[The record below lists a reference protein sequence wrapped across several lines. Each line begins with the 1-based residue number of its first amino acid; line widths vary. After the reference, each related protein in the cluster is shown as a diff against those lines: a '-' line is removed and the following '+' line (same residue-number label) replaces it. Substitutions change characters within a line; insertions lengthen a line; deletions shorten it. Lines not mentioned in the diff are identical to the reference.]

1 MATSVPLNESDE
13 VFGGFMKSTINGYRL
28 LAVTACGLIAAGCD
42 SIRDVRSEPATS
54 PPGHTGVLSGTIT
67 GLAPVRGLVLNAG
80 ITTVEGY
87 NSERVFFGALNPDSQ
102 PIPVPFSYA
111 AVPVGTPYN
120 FTIVEE
126 PYGKNCSIANPSGS
140 VGDGG
145 AAPEITCEDDP
156 STFRYPIGGT
166 VNPALASLP
175 EFAVTLTAT
184 RDYGVE
190 RIKLNGATS
199 FEFESR
205 GLNPTVSPSATVA
218 EQQLFQ
224 WTITASYVEDG
235 IEYQCRVVRSA
246 IDSTPSNTGTSSAVN
261 RRDVTG
267 SAPVGSAGIIRHV
280 QDCVFP
286 IEANVK
292 YSAPPGGTDQPMGA
306 GGVTLALR
314 QIADAVPPAD
324 AEPVTLTDFT
334 PGTDRVVLWNL
345 PSYPG
350 AAYDLVVAKQ
360 PEGQTCIVR
369 VINESVAGGTGGLG
383 RNATSTGSLIWLSDP
398 LVTTR
403 FTPNDRNVEN
413 GVSIRCRDNPT
424 PEKQLAGVFRN
435 INENTFEEEPFIR
448 IRDRQFLTFFEDGTF
463 LYGSNGVAVR
473 GSQGRRG
480 LEHGFYDYD
489 PVARTLDF
497 NLFLDASTE
506 AGTTDVQPASLSNTL
521 GYGTIPAM
529 SPPRL
534 GANAISAPNGGVA
547 RATNVTFGGGT
558 PAGISM
564 TFSGTPINSTLT
576 GDGAGDPVED
586 AVATSMTWTFTE
598 PDQVPGTMTGSWIP
612 DDHRRVWVFDFDNY
626 SGFHA
631 GVNGSINV
639 QDGCFV
645 FGDPMASSSYYTR
658 RGGSTGCMTSTG
670 QSTGGRGQRFFE
682 YYESGFAGIIFSAP
696 GGEPP
701 GFFGKFPGAES
712 ARDGRPPSP
721 NMFTI
726 TPGTPDTLTVQRMVN
741 GEPHLEPA
749 IFKRA
754 QIKLD

>member
-28 LAVTACGLIAAGCD
+28 LAVAACGLIAAGCD
-42 SIRDVRSEPATS
+42 SIKDVRSEPATS
-54 PPGHTGVLSGTIT
+54 PPGHTGILSGTIT
-67 GLAPVRGLVLNAG
+67 GLAPVRGLVLDAG

-87 NSERVFFGALNPDSQ
+87 NSQRVFFGALSPDDQ

-126 PYGKNCSIANPSGS
+126 PFGKNCTIANPSGA

-145 AAPEITCEDDP
+145 PAPDITCEDDP

-166 VNPALASLP
+166 VDPAIASLP
-175 EFAVTLTAT
+175 EFTVTLTAT

-199 FEFESR
+199 FQFESR
-205 GLNPTVSPSATVA
+205 GINPTVSSSATVA
-218 EQQLFQ
+218 AQQLFQ

-235 IEYQCRVVRSA
+235 VEYQCRVVRSA
-246 IDSTPSNTGTSSAVN
+246 TDNTPSNTGTSSAVS
-261 RRDVTG
+261 RSDVTG
-267 SAPVGSAGIIRHV
+267 SAPVGAAGISRHIR
-280 QDCVFP
+280 DCLFP

-292 YSAPPGGTDQPMGA
+292 YSAPPGGADQPMGA

-314 QIADAVPPAD
+314 QNGDAVPPAS
-324 AEPVTLTDFT
+324 AQPITLTDFT
-334 PGTDRVVLWNL
+334 PGNSRAVLWSL

-350 AAYDLVVAKQ
+350 AAYDLVVTKQ

-369 VINESVAGGTGGLG
+369 VINETVASGTGGLG
-383 RNATSTGSLIWLSDP
+383 RNATSTGSLIWLSNP
-398 LVTTR
+398 LVPTQ
-403 FTPNDRNVEN
+403 FTPNDTNVAN
-413 GVSIRCRDNPT
+413 GVSIRCRNNPT

-435 INENTFEEEPFIR
+435 INQNTYDEAPLVR
-448 IRDRQFLTFFEDGTF
+448 IRDRQFLTFFSDGTF
-463 LYGSNGVAVR
+463 LYGSNGNA
-473 GSQGRRG
+473 QARRG
-480 LEHGFYDYD
+480 LEYGFYNYD

-497 NLFLDASTE
+497 NLFLDASTQ

-529 SPPRL
+529 SPRRL

-547 RATNVTFGGGT
+547 RATNVSVSTAT
-558 PAGISM
+558 PASISM
-564 TFSGTPINSTLT
+564 TFTGTPINTTLT
-576 GDGAGDPVED
+576 GAGAGAPEPD
-586 AVATSMTWTFTE
+586 AVETSMTWTFTE
-598 PDQVPGTMTGSWIP
+598 PDQIPGTMTGSWIS

-696 GGEPP
+696 GGHPP
-701 GFFGKFPGAES
+701 GFFGMFPGAVS
-712 ARDGRPPSP
+712 AADGRPPSP

-726 TPGTPDTLTVQRMVN
+726 TPGTPDTLSAQRMVN
-741 GEPHLEPA
+741 GEPYLEPA
-749 IFKRA
+749 VFRRA